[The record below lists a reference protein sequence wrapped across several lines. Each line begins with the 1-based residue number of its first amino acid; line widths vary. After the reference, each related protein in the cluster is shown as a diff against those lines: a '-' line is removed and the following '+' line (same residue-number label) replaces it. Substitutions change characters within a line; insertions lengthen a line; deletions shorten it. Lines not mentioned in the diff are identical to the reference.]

1 MYITSFPSKP
11 YSCITFLFRNI
22 VTRHSH
28 RSTEIIPGASLAL
41 SLFSGGVMAMFLD
54 VYVFILHYPQ
64 FLQGN
69 KLKHIDF
76 ANVFV
81 LFSRRLSQG
90 YNIAPYISIKD
101 TY

>member
-1 MYITSFPSKP
+1 
-11 YSCITFLFRNI
+11 
-22 VTRHSH
+22 
-28 RSTEIIPGASLAL
+28 
-41 SLFSGGVMAMFLD
+41 MFLD